1 MGETRIPLVKGLP
14 QGGNRFKRIASACAI
29 VAVSAALL
37 WWPSAS
43 GTSAPIA
50 LAAEATPAC
59 AAVEPAAEAG
69 LMGAYRAADTSPAT
83 QADTARGT
91 PSAISLSIPPI
102 AFTGPG
108 QSSTLPVGPC
118 QTIYRFSFPPIRASP
133 GATESPFKYAEVDWN
148 TEGLPRGPENSF
160 VSPHFDFHFYLRQKS
175 WVDSHLR
182 CGSSNGRTCDPQKTS
197 YAQMRRFL
205 MAPPATDVPPGYF
218 PGVESSIPDMGLH
231 SLDGR
236 VHYSVE
242 EVNHHPVLLYGSYD
256 GRLLF
261 VEASVTQY
269 NLQDAMEAPSH
280 TLSYVYRQPREYE
293 QHSWPTRFTITYDPR
308 TNGYTAAFAGFRTH

>member
-1 MGETRIPLVKGLP
+1 MQGRTLFKHGALV
-14 QGGNRFKRIASACAI
+14 CAI
-29 VAVSAALL
+29 AAVSAALL
-37 WWPSAS
+37 SWPSVS
-43 GTSAPIA
+43 GTTAPVA
-50 LAAEATPAC
+50 LAAETTPGC
-59 AAVEPAAEAG
+59 AAVEPATETA
-69 LMGAYRAADTSPAT
+69 LMRAYRDAGTYPARQT
-83 QADTARGT
+83 NTAHGT
-91 PSAISLSIPPI
+91 PAAVTVSIPPI

-108 QSSTLPVGPC
+108 QSSTLPTGPC
-118 QTIYRFSFPPIRASP
+118 QTIYRFDFPRIRTP
-133 GATESPFKYAEVDWN
+133 HEATAPLFKYAEVDWN
-148 TEGLPRGPENSF
+148 TEGLPRGPQNSF

-175 WVDSHLR
+175 WVDRHLR

-205 MAPPATDVPPGYF
+205 AAPPATDVPPGYF

-280 TLSYVYRQPREYE
+280 TLSYVYRQPRKYE
-293 QHSWPTRFTITYDPR
+293 QRSWPTRFTITYHPP
-308 TNGYTAAFAGFRTH
+308 TGGFTAAFARIRTH